1 MVDDSIYLQLNCLGY
16 QQPYRPDFQPQLYR
30 MPQQTSAYPPS
41 SGQFLFRIDQN
52 VEYSRLVYHQPDL
65 HSSMA
70 SMHIGANNS
79 GRHQM
84 SSMPWNP
91 NAPIFRP
98 SNAPQVF
105 NCD

>member
-1 MVDDSIYLQLNCLGY
+1 
-16 QQPYRPDFQPQLYR
+16 
-30 MPQQTSAYPPS
+30 
-41 SGQFLFRIDQN
+41 
-52 VEYSRLVYHQPDL
+52 
-65 HSSMA
+65 
-70 SMHIGANNS
+70 MHIGANNS